1 MSILIPGMEMPK
13 NCGQCPFKKLS
24 PTGESM
30 ICELT
35 LFTVP
40 WDWKTTDCPL
50 IPVPPHGRLIDA
62 DALIVALE
70 TQDYSGAPDTLEDWT
85 PMDMTKAEIADIKA
99 APTIIPAEEE
109 KPIITKASPA
119 SLGIYTK
126 EGE

>member
-1 MSILIPGMEMPK
+1 MSVLINGMEMPK

-24 PTGESM
+24 STGESM

-62 DALIVALE
+62 DALME
-70 TQDYSGAPDTLEDWT
+70 TISKVIGINASIEQRNEAVDQERRCLWWFEQQIGIAPS
-85 PMDMTKAEIADIKA
+85 
-99 APTIIPAEEE
+99 IIPA
-109 KPIITKASPA
+109 
-119 SLGIYTK
+119 K
-126 EGE
+126 EGET